1 MGMPAVK
8 RRWTA
13 ADVRAL
19 RDASPLATP
28 RYELVD
34 GELLVTSSPNGPHQF
49 AVKELLLALDAYL
62 RANPI
67 GSVLSSPFDV
77 EVEPDFLSQPDL
89 FVVPMHERKRLR
101 TELPARELLL
111 ACEVL
116 SPSSIRHDRVT
127 KGPYYQRNVPEYWIV
142 NLSARVIEQWQS
154 GNPQAEIISDR
165 LHWHPA
171 GAAAPFILDI
181 PDYFRRVFGDE

>member
-34 GELLVTSSPNGPHQF
+34 GELLVTSSPNGPHQL

-62 RANPI
+62 RANRI
-67 GSVLSSPFDV
+67 GSVLTSPFDV
-77 EVEPDFLSQPDL
+77 EVETDFLSQPDV
-89 FVVPMHERKRLR
+89 FVVPMHELKRLR

-116 SPSSIRHDRVT
+116 SPSSLRHDRVT
-127 KGPYYQRNVPEYWIV
+127 KRPHYQRNVSEYWIV
-142 NLSARVIEQWQS
+142 NLTARVIERWQP
-154 GNPQAEIISDR
+154 GKPQEQVISDV
-165 LHWHPA
+165 LQWHPA
-171 GAAAPFILDI
+171 DATAAFRLDI